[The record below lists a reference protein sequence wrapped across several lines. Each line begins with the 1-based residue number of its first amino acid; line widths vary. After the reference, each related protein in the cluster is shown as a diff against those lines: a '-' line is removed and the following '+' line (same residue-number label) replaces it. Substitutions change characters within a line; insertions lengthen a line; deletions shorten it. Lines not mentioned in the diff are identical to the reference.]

1 MWPNGN
7 WLLHCILTS
16 DPSESA
22 VSLAPAAHRTSRRRE
37 ERLRA
42 PLSVSLISDPPPC
55 R

>member
-22 VSLAPAAHRTSRRRE
+22 VSLAPARRRE

-42 PLSVSLISDPPPC
+42 PLFVLLISDPPPC